1 MTNTATPISPIFTWL
16 VSLLVPL
23 ALVVLA
29 VRLIMTPIFLQIEYR
44 TPGFPADR
52 YGFTLE
58 DRLYWSEISMDV
70 LVNLREIS
78 YVEGLQFEDGSPV
91 YNEREL
97 GHWVDAI
104 RLWRGVSRVGYGATI
119 VLIGLGIWSWR
130 GGWWSHFRYA
140 LGRGGLWTVVL
151 MGVILV
157 FVAVAFTALFTGFHQ
172 LFFPPVPGSSH
183 SPIRL
188 FASSPNGFGG
198 TPLLGWGF
206 SQPAQ
211 VFCCGIF
218 WCVNRK

>member
-172 LFFPPVPGSSH
+172 LFFPPGTWQFPFSDTF
-183 SPIRL
+183 IRL
-188 FASSPNGFGG
+188 FPQRFWRDTFIGVGVLSAGAGF
-198 TPLLGWGF
+198 LLWHF
-206 SQPAQ
+206 L
-211 VFCCGIF
+211 V
-218 WCVNRK
+218 RKS

>member
-1 MTNTATPISPIFTWL
+1 MTNTATPISPLLTWL

-44 TPGFPADR
+44 TPGFPVDR

-78 YVEGLQFEDGSPV
+78 YVEGLQFEDGSAV

-104 RLWRGVSRVGYGATI
+104 NLWRGASRVGYGATI
-119 VLIGLGIWSWR
+119 ILIALGIWGWR
-130 GGWWSHFRYA
+130 GGWWSHYRYA
-140 LGRGGLWTVVL
+140 LGRGGFWTVVA
-151 MGVILV
+151 MGLILV
-157 FVAVAFTALFTGFHQ
+157 FVAIAFTALFTGFHQ
-172 LFFPPVPGSSH
+172 LFFPPGTWQFPFSDTF
-183 SPIRL
+183 IRL
-188 FASSPNGFGG
+188 FPQRFWRDTFIGVGVLSAGAG
-198 TPLLGWGF
+198 LLLWQF
-206 SQPAQ
+206 LVRRS
-211 VFCCGIF
+211 
-218 WCVNRK
+218 